1 MKDVCYEECV
11 LRNCVMGHNGCKLFS
26 TMKADEKEKELRKL
40 FMSSEIEFCIS
51 AALHAFGVNVTVMES
66 VKVGNF

>member
-1 MKDVCYEECV
+1 
-11 LRNCVMGHNGCKLFS
+11 MGHNGCKLFS